1 MTYKVF
7 RKLTDERKID
17 LIKDHFDLEIS
28 DHNDI
33 ESFNSVDCAIYSEST
48 ADGYDVFVVTND
60 PTNVSVCE
68 DVYYY
73 DHDIGDAFRDQIR
86 YGDTKFY
93 IEDYMYEDCHIEDQ
107 LLEMFEEYVHDIDS
121 KKFTAEERNYIK
133 ENYAREDEEY
143 IKMD

>member
-28 DHNDI
+28 DDYHMM
-33 ESFNSVDCAIYSEST
+33 NSMDCAIYSEST
-48 ADGYDVFVVTND
+48 ADGYDVFIVTND

-73 DHDIGDAFRDQIR
+73 DHDIGNAFRDQIR
-86 YGDTKFY
+86 WGDTKFY
-93 IEDYMYEDCHIEDQ
+93 IDDYMYEDCYIEDQ

-121 KKFTAEERNYIK
+121 KKFTDAERNYIK
-133 ENYAREDEEY
+133 EEYAKEDEEY
-143 IKMD
+143 IKVD

>member
-1 MTYKVF
+1 MSYKVF

-17 LIKDHFDLEIS
+17 LIKDHFDLEIT
-28 DHNDI
+28 NDI
-33 ESFNSVDCAIYSEST
+33 DFFNAMDCAIYSEST
-48 ADGYDVFVVTND
+48 ADGYDVFIVTSD

-73 DHDIGDAFRDQIR
+73 DHDIGNAFRDQIR
-86 YGDTKFY
+86 WGDTKFY
-93 IEDYMYEDCHIEDQ
+93 IDDYIYEDCYIEDQ

-121 KKFTAEERNYIK
+121 KKFTLEERNYIK

-143 IKMD
+143 IKAN